1 MLLLVR
7 SGAPLNALASD
18 DYALTTEVKQKLQQ
32 HAPDFELFRMCVK
45 RDLTSVKRDLAS
57 LKPIPY
63 NMLLIFQNVCHA
75 SLFRTLFF
83 FF

>member
-45 RDLTSVKRDLAS
+45 RDLTSVKE
-57 LKPIPY
+57 
-63 NMLLIFQNVCHA
+63 
-75 SLFRTLFF
+75 T
-83 FF
+83 